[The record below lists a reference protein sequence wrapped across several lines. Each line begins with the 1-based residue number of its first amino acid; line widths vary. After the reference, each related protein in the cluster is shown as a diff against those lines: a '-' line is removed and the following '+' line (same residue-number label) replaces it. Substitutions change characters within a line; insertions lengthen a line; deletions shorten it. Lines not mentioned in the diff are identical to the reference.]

1 MDLHGGAVAH
11 HRIPAAVFH
20 GHVLQDSG
28 GAVEVQ
34 AVFGLAAAVD
44 GEIPENHPGPL
55 FHIYQIGAAAAA
67 GVIGDASGS
76 QGVAAAVD
84 GEILRQGQYPLG
96 IAQPAAVQHRVLQQR
111 DGVAADGGSKRI
123 GEGRVADGA
132 DFGPGRI
139 FFRNGQ
145 ILGIPG
151 IVPVGHLAED
161 DVIRG
166 SCQSRCRRRRQRQCQ
181 GQQAGYDGV
190 WNGSHVFPP
199 ETALSGALKSIYFA
213 L

>member
-1 MDLHGGAVAH
+1 MDLQGGAVAH
-11 HRIPAAVFH
+11 YRIPAAVFH
-20 GHVLQDSG
+20 GHVLQNSG

-34 AVFGLAAAVD
+34 AVFGL
-44 GEIPENHPGPL
+44 
-55 FHIYQIGAAAAA
+55 
-67 GVIGDASGS
+67 
-76 QGVAAAVD
+76 AAAVD

-96 IAQPAAVQHRVLQQR
+96 IAQPAAVQHCVLQQR

-151 IVPVGHLAED
+151 IVPVGRLAED

-166 SCQSRCRRRRQRQCQ
+166 GCQSRCRRRRQRQCQ

-199 ETALSGALKSIYFA
+199 ETALSGVLKSIYFA